1 LGLTRWGSAWR
12 CPTFLLLCV
21 AVAAAQDER
30 IVRSPDGQIEF
41 RLSFAQPQPG
51 DLFHLAY
58 QVSFHGKPLL
68 DTSFFG
74 LEVHNQEPI
83 LGANLGLTSS
93 HTSETDLYHSLVAE
107 YVQNGSLGRRLN
119 LEVRVYNSGV
129 AFRYLIPKSTPLEE
143 FLLEDEA
150 TEFSFSREPVI
161 HSADLSLPAI
171 CEQPGVGFVAITEM
185 PTKGYPP
192 MHLVRTNAKTLITRL
207 ARLPAQPDLAIDA
220 TTPITSPWRV
230 LLIGASSEHLL
241 NSKLVDSLGS
251 D

>member
-1 LGLTRWGSAWR
+1 MPA
-12 CPTFLLLCV
+12 LLLLV
-21 AVAAAQDER
+21 SASIANAQDER
-30 IVRSPDGQIEF
+30 IVSSPDGQIEF

-58 QVSFHGKPLL
+58 QVFFHGKPLL

-93 HTSETDLYHSLVAE
+93 HTNQTDLFHSLVAE

-119 LEVRVYNSGV
+119 LEVRVYNAGV
-129 AFRYLIPKSTPLEE
+129 AFRYLIPKSTPLED

-150 TEFSFSREPVI
+150 TEFSFPREPVI

-171 CEQPGVGFVAITEM
+171 CELPGAGFVAITEV
-185 PTKGYPP
+185 PGKSYPP
-192 MHLVRTNAKTLITRL
+192 MHLIHTNPKTLITRL
-207 ARLPAQPDLAIDA
+207 ARLSAQPDLAVDA
-220 TTPITSPWRV
+220 NTPITSSWRV
-230 LLIGASSEHLL
+230 LLIGASSAHLL
-241 NSKLVDSLGS
+241 DSKLLGLPS